1 MKKIHIGFSVLMCL
15 LMLVGCANSDVRKL
29 AKSLSKDT
37 TEWSRDSRITHIPFK
52 YIDHRIVMPV
62 SLNGSKNL
70 DFVLDTGATAS
81 ALLESHNTGDLGLT
95 SQGQTAIS
103 GGGTGENSKASF
115 IHNVDIGAGDVIL
128 KNKTILDSKLAN
140 SPLFQSLDDVYF
152 DGIVGYDLFNYLIV
166 EINHDQSVITL
177 RDPHGFESV
186 ANEMLRDGWV
196 KVPLDVVKRTI
207 FVKSKV
213 LLKGQSEPI
222 ELKLLLDTGSNGGLA
237 LSPNT
242 HEKIALPEQYYSS
255 KGIGF
260 SGDFETLVGLVS
272 HIDLGGFQVNELT
285 STFSDNAVIS
295 SHRTLGSHGAIGMPV
310 FSKFNVVFNYQDGYM
325 LIKPNSQFNTPIRA
339 DRSGLRMY
347 VHKDGYIV
355 KLIAEGSAAEQSN
368 LQLGDVIVSF
378 NNEPATAEKMVNFRQ
393 LLTSTADKINICWM
407 RESKQYCEDLK
418 LMDRL

>member
-15 LMLVGCANSDVRKL
+15 LVLVGCANSDVIKL

-37 TEWSRDSRITHIPFK
+37 TEWSSGSRITHIPFK
-52 YIDHRIVMPV
+52 YIDHKIVMPV

-70 DFVLDTGATAS
+70 DFVLDTGATPT
-81 ALLESHNTGDLGLT
+81 ALFESHNTGDLGL
-95 SQGQTAIS
+95 SLQGQTEIR

-140 SPLFQSLDDVYF
+140 SPFFQSLDEVFF

-166 EINHDQSVITL
+166 EINHDESLITL
-177 RDPHGFESV
+177 RDRYGFESV
-186 ANEMLRDGWV
+186 ANEMLRNGWV
-196 KVPLDVVKRTI
+196 KVPLDVVNGTI

-222 ELKLLLDTGSNGGLA
+222 ELKLLLDTGSNRGLA

-255 KGIGF
+255 KWIGF

-285 STFSDNAVIS
+285 STFSENAVIS
-295 SHRTLGSHGAIGMPV
+295 SHRTLGSHGVIGMPV
-310 FSKFNVVFNYQDGYM
+310 FSKFNVVFNYQEGYM

-407 RESKQYCEDLK
+407 RESTQYCEDLK